1 MQFIQLGDL
10 RRQWRLLRAE
20 KTPFLFGDNGV
31 LAIDDCKAFSF
42 WVPVRILRL
51 ALAQMNSTVGDLAG
65 NIQKI
70 SEAIARASESKVDLI
85 VFPELAITGYPPED
99 LLLKP
104 QFIEENL
111 DALQKV
117 AKQCKGLTAIVGF
130 VDRQEDI
137 YNAAAVIHDGAL
149 RAIYHKCYLPN
160 YGVFDE
166 NRYFQAGRGAPV
178 FLLNEMTIGVNIC
191 EDIWYPEGPTYA
203 QALGGGAEVIVN
215 INASPYHAGKGLFR
229 EEMIATRARDNAAII
244 AYVNLVGGQD
254 ELVFD
259 GGSFVSNERGEI
271 LARAK
276 QFRESLLIIDLPVDS
291 VFRARLHDPRRRT
304 EKLERT
310 FPEVQKVL
318 LGNTKSKGNRIP
330 LSPSLEDRLPRL
342 DEVYSALTLG
352 LADYVHKN
360 GFKKGVIGLSGGI
373 DSALTAA
380 IAVDA
385 LGRENIVG
393 VFMPSRYT
401 SQESE
406 EDVQSLARNLG
417 IRLITLSI
425 ESPFQSYLS
434 LLSQEFK
441 KNPADITEENLQSRI
456 RGNLMMALSNKFGW
470 LVLTTG
476 NKSELSVGY
485 ATLYGDMA
493 GGFAVI
499 KDVWKTLVYELA
511 LERNKKGKPVI
522 PERTFTRPPTAE
534 LRPNQTDQDS
544 LPPYEVLD
552 PILKAYV
559 EEDKSYDEIVAMGFD
574 PTVIAKVIALVD
586 LSEFKRRQAPPGI
599 KLTPRA
605 LGKDRRMPITNRYR
619 SFYQAKKRS
628 DQK

>member
-1 MQFIQLGDL
+1 M
-10 RRQWRLLRAE
+10 R
-20 KTPFLFGDNGV
+20 T
-31 LAIDDCKAFSF
+31 
-42 WVPVRILRL
+42 LRL
-51 ALAQMNSTVGDLAG
+51 ALAQINSTVGDLSG
-65 NIQKI
+65 NVQKI
-70 SEAIARASESKVDLI
+70 SDAIHKAKENKVDLI
-85 VFPELAITGYPPED
+85 AFPELAIPGYPPED

-111 DALQKV
+111 RALEQV
-117 AKQCKGLTAIVGF
+117 AKRCKGLTAVVGF
-130 VDRQEDI
+130 VHRQEDI
-137 YNAAAVIHDGAL
+137 YNAAAVIHDGSV
-149 RAIYHKCYLPN
+149 RFVYHKCYLPN

-166 NRYFQAGRGAPV
+166 NRYFQAGKEATV
-178 FLLNEMTIGVNIC
+178 FTLNEITVGVNIC

-229 EEMIATRARDNAAII
+229 EEMIATRARDNAVLI

-254 ELVFD
+254 ELIFD
-259 GGSFVSNERGEI
+259 GGSFVSNERGEL

-276 QFRESLLIIDLPVDS
+276 QFRESLMMIDLSVDS
-291 VFRARLHDPRRRT
+291 VFRARLHDPRRRQ
-304 EKLERT
+304 ERLEQS
-310 FPEVQKVL
+310 FPNVRKVL
-318 LGNTKSKGNRIP
+318 LGNTKGGAKRKA

-342 DEVYSALTLG
+342 DEIYGALVLG
-352 LADYVHKN
+352 LEDYVYKN

-385 LGRENIVG
+385 LGKENVIG

-401 SQESE
+401 SAESG
-406 EDVQSLARNLG
+406 EDVASLARNLG

-425 ESPFQSYLS
+425 ESPFKSYLS

-441 KNPADITEENLQSRI
+441 DLPADITEENLQSRI
-456 RGNLMMALSNKFGW
+456 RGNLMMSLSNKFGW

-476 NKSELSVGY
+476 NKSEMSVGY

-493 GGFAVI
+493 GGFGVI
-499 KDVWKTLVYELA
+499 KDVWKTLVYDLA
-511 LERNKKGKPVI
+511 LERNKRDKPVI
-522 PERTFTRPPTAE
+522 PERIFRRPPTAE

-544 LPPYEVLD
+544 LPPYEILD

-574 PTVIAKVIALVD
+574 PTVISKVIAMVD

-619 SFYQAKKRS
+619 SFYQASKEMGMGVKIDKKITGKEGKEKR
-628 DQK
+628 

>member
-1 MQFIQLGDL
+1 M
-10 RRQWRLLRAE
+10 R
-20 KTPFLFGDNGV
+20 T
-31 LAIDDCKAFSF
+31 
-42 WVPVRILRL
+42 LRL
-51 ALAQMNSTVGDLAG
+51 ALAQINSTVGDLSG
-65 NIQKI
+65 NVQKI
-70 SEAIARASESKVDLI
+70 SDAVEKAKENKVDLI
-85 VFPELAITGYPPED
+85 AFPELAITGYPPED

-104 QFIEENL
+104 QFIEDNL
-111 DALQKV
+111 HALEQV
-117 AKQCKGLTAIVGF
+117 AKRCTGLTAVVGF

-137 YNAAAVIHDGAL
+137 YNAAAVIHDGAV
-149 RAIYHKCYLPN
+149 RFVYHKCYLPN

-166 NRYFQAGRGAPV
+166 NRYFQAGKEAPV
-178 FLLNEMTIGVNIC
+178 FTLNEVTLGVNIC

-203 QALGGGAEVIVN
+203 QSLGGGAEVIVN

-229 EEMIATRARDNAAII
+229 EEMIATRARDNAVII
-244 AYVNLVGGQD
+244 ACVNLVGGQD

-259 GGSFVSNERGEI
+259 GGSFVSNERGELI
-271 LARAK
+271 ARAK
-276 QFRESLLIIDLPVDS
+276 PFRESLLIVDLSVDA
-291 VFRARLHDPRRRT
+291 VFRARLHDPRRRK
-304 EKLERT
+304 ERLEQA
-310 FPEVQKVL
+310 FPEVQRVL
-318 LGNTKSKGNRIP
+318 LGSTKWGGKRKP
-330 LSPSLEDRLPRL
+330 LSPPLEDRLPRL
-342 DEVYSALTLG
+342 EEMYSALALG
-352 LADYVHKN
+352 LSDYVHKN

-385 LGRENIVG
+385 LGRENVIG

-401 SQESE
+401 SDESG
-406 EDVQSLARNLG
+406 EDVEILARNLG
-417 IRLITLSI
+417 IRLIRLSI
-425 ESPFQSYLS
+425 ESPFKSYLS

-441 KNPADITEENLQSRI
+441 DFPADITEENLQSRI

-476 NKSELSVGY
+476 NKSEMSVGY

-493 GGFAVI
+493 GGFGVI

-511 LERNKKGKPVI
+511 LERNKRDKPII
-522 PERTFTRPPTAE
+522 PERVFSRPPTAE

-544 LPPYEVLD
+544 LPPYDILD

-574 PTVIAKVIALVD
+574 PTVVAKVIALVD

-619 SFYQAKKRS
+619 SFDQGKKTTGSEVKR
-628 DQK
+628 DKKIIEKGGKEKT